1 MLSMTCQAAML
12 IGKVFDKES
21 NETLIGASIQIVGTN
36 IGVITN
42 FDGEFSIPELKK
54 GHYDILVRYIGYNP
68 VELKNIE
75 IRESEELNI
84 KLQAESITLGD
95 IQVTGIKDSESS
107 QTLFVDRKK
116 ATTTLQTIGSKELI
130 QKGIS
135 SASSAVHKIAGIN
148 PGNSSH
154 TLNIRGLGDRYN
166 QTTLNGFYLPSDN
179 PEYKNGDL
187 SLFQTDMIQSI
198 EVFKLKSAHQSGD
211 LTGAS
216 INIRSKQ
223 LIQPQTYKLKIGLGT
238 QSIALSES
246 ASQNPPLHY
255 NLGFLTG
262 KKWLIGKQERPLSL
276 LVVGKIQSKNNFY
289 TSHSRN
295 TTTTGI
301 IYKDMAGQQD
311 ENLQTKLLLGDLNY
325 QVNALH
331 QLENH
336 FLSILSS
343 KNKTTTNQGMR
354 DDFNQGDGGFGQ
366 ENRQQE
372 NTHLLISN
380 QLQYQGT
387 LSKALQ
393 IKSGISLSLVN
404 SDEPNRRI
412 HTLSREENKGSY
424 LWTYLK
430 GDGKQQVYNASLKQK
445 NAEWQGSLNYHTN
458 AHSLSW
464 GAALLVK
471 SSDFRAELNNSNILS
486 SPKMTSN
493 HQNIQDYF
501 NQANLDKGYY
511 RISQNKDTYNIQL
524 WRPAVYS
531 QWEWQLQKL
540 TMQVGLRYEYVDRQL
555 EYALNNQGNQGTR
568 KLQKGFILPNLTLK
582 YAVNSAQTLR
592 FGCSKTYTLPQAKE
606 LAPFR
611 YYDLN
616 FASEGNQNILP
627 SENYN
632 LDIKWDFTYGSSN
645 LVALAGFYK
654 YISNPI
660 ARVDQANAAGVLTYN
675 NISDKAQVAGIE
687 LEFKQAL
694 LGNNESK
701 HQLCFSNNLSY
712 IYSHFNS
719 TVSGTTQTQNNTLE
733 GSAPWIINADLSYI
747 LRTRNIQF
755 SQVIIGNYTSK
766 KVHVIGMQGFKNT
779 LESSFTQLD
788 IVSSLNYKTHWK
800 FKLSCKNL
808 LNPSSQL
815 TREDSSG
822 INTILYDYRKGI
834 NVQLGITY
842 TF

>member
-42 FDGEFSIPELKK
+42 YDGEYSIPELQK
-54 GHYDILVRYIGYNP
+54 GKYDILVRYIGYNP

-75 IRESEELNI
+75 IRDSEELNI
-84 KLQAESITLGD
+84 LLQAESITLGD

-107 QTLFVDRKK
+107 QTLFIDRKK
-116 ATTTLQTIGSKELI
+116 AVTTLQTIGSKELI

-135 SASSAVHKIAGIN
+135 SASGAVHKIAGIN
-148 PGNSSH
+148 PGNSSQ
-154 TLNIRGLGDRYN
+154 TINIRGLGDRYN
-166 QTTLNGFYLPSDN
+166 QTTLNGFYLPSEN

-187 SLFQTDMIQSI
+187 NIFQTDMIQSI
-198 EVFKLKSAHQSGD
+198 EVFKLKSAQQSGD

-223 LIQPQTYKLKIGLGT
+223 LIQQQAYKLKMGLGS
-238 QSIALSES
+238 QSTALSKSES
-246 ASQNPPLHY
+246 HNSPLHY

-262 KKWLIGKQERPLSL
+262 KKWLIGKKERPLSL
-276 LVVGKIQSKNNFY
+276 LIVGKFQSKNNFY

-325 QVNALH
+325 QLNANH

-343 KNKTTTNQGMR
+343 KNKTTIYQGIR

-366 ENRQQE
+366 EKRQQE

-387 LSKALQ
+387 LSKIFQL
-393 IKSGISLSLVN
+393 KSGIALSLVN

-412 HTLSREENKGSY
+412 NTLSREGNEGSY
-424 LWTYLK
+424 VWTYLK

-445 NAEWQGSLNYHTN
+445 NAEWQGNIHYHKK
-458 AHSLSW
+458 AHSLSL
-464 GAALLVK
+464 GAALLIK
-471 SSDFRAELNNSNILS
+471 SSDFQAELTNSNIIS

-493 HQNIQDYF
+493 NLNIQEYF
-501 NQANLDKGYY
+501 NHTNLEKGYY
-511 RISQNKDTYNIQL
+511 RLSQNKDTYNIQL

-531 QWEWQLQKL
+531 QWEWQQKAL
-540 TMQVGLRYEYVDRQL
+540 TMQLGLRYEYVNRQL
-555 EYALNNQGNQGTR
+555 EYALNNKGNQGTR
-568 KLQKGFILPNLTLK
+568 KLQKDFILPNITFK
-582 YAVNSAQTLR
+582 YAVNTAHTLR

-627 SENYN
+627 SQNYN
-632 LDIKWDFTYGSSN
+632 LDIKWDFAYGTSN
-645 LVALAGFYK
+645 LFALAGFYK

-687 LEFKQAL
+687 LEFKQTL
-694 LGNNESK
+694 FGTSESK
-701 HQLCFSNNLSY
+701 HQLCFSNNVSY

-719 TVSGTTQTQNNTLE
+719 TIAGTTQIKNNALE
-733 GSAPWIINADLSYI
+733 GSAPWIINADLSYT
-747 LRTRNIQF
+747 LRSKNLQF
-755 SQVIIGNYTSK
+755 SQVIVGNYTSQK
-766 KVHVIGMQGFKNT
+766 IHVIGMQGFKNT
-779 LESSFTQLD
+779 LESPFTQLD
-788 IVSSLNYKTHWK
+788 IVSSVIYKTHWK

-808 LNPSSQL
+808 LNPTSQL

-822 INTILYDYRKGI
+822 VNTILYDYRKGI
-834 NVQLGITY
+834 NVQMGITY